1 MIMSRFKKK
10 VERLIGFT
18 RRERRATLVV
28 TLILLVIIIV
38 RYASVSHGF
47 DDVIITPLPER
58 KPTEQTG
65 ITSQT
70 VLFSFDPNTATREV
84 LTALG
89 LSGRQASTLIN
100 YREAGAR
107 FDKPADLLKVYGI
120 DTLLYAR
127 LSPYISIEK
136 EPGKMSVAAK
146 RVSSGIDF
154 PTAVTASE
162 SSLIE
167 LNTCTEADLQAL
179 PGIGAVLSAR
189 IIKYRNLLGGFVNQ
203 QQLQE
208 VYGIDTASLN
218 RIYQRVYVN
227 IDSVKM
233 LRMDSCS
240 FKELARHPYIGA
252 ESARAIIKYR
262 DLIGPPSGIDVLL
275 KQRVLDSATANKMAP
290 YCLFVN
296 GGTDAR
302 NDKY

>member
-1 MIMSRFKKK
+1 MSRFKKN

-38 RYASVSHGF
+38 RYSSVSHGF

-58 KPTEQTG
+58 RLTEQTS
-65 ITSQT
+65 IISQS
-70 VLFSFDPNTATREV
+70 VLFSFDPNTATREM

-120 DTLLYAR
+120 DTILYAR
-127 LSPYISIEK
+127 LSPYISIKK
-136 EPGKMSVAAK
+136 EPGSMRVTAK
-146 RVSSGIDF
+146 RVTSGIDL
-154 PTAVTASE
+154 PTAVIASG

-167 LNTCTEADLQAL
+167 LNTCTEADLRAL

-189 IIKYRNLLGGFVNQ
+189 IVKYRKLLGGFVNTR
-203 QQLQE
+203 QLQE

-218 RIYQRVYVN
+218 SIYQRIFVN

-252 ESARAIIKYR
+252 ETARAIIKYR
-262 DLIGPPSGIDVLL
+262 DIIGPPSGIDVLL
-275 KQRVLDSATANKMAP
+275 KQRVLDSATANRMAP

-296 GGTDAR
+296 RGTGAR
-302 NDKY
+302 DGKF